1 MAKFVPGTALY
12 QTVQQ
17 KSSETKE
24 ILWVSSPYLG
34 LDAHEIISQEII
46 KNPPTDMRFV
56 FTINEFAVKKGEANP
71 YEAQY
76 FMEHF
81 QNNSVKTHD
90 AFHLNIYIF
99 DNSALIASAN
109 LTKTAFESNS
119 EAGVFLEEEE
129 QVNEAK
135 AFFNNLWENAKPI
148 KDIKRYKKIWSAQ
161 KKGEPTG
168 QLRVAKSHVKIEPW
182 KDNFVDTWYF
192 SIPSAPKKRTI
203 RKIQKDTNWSKN
215 LELIVDIG
223 PHIFRQV
230 KLGDIAL
237 IADLAKKRDSST
249 KVEYARIFDKSKV
262 ETEEGDL
269 HFAYETK
276 KSYQI
281 DRTKFCEMLKNTGIA
296 AKGSEI
302 MLTQDQTKIITTTLS
317 ATKTRRKRKHHTKTK
332 AP

>member
-1 MAKFVPGTALY
+1 MAKFVSGTALY
-12 QTVQQ
+12 HTIQQ

-34 LDAHEIISQEII
+34 LDAHEILSQEVT
-46 KNPPTDMRFV
+46 KNPPTDIRFV
-56 FTINEFAVKKGEANP
+56 FTINEAAVKKGEANP

-81 QNNSVKTHD
+81 QNSSVKTHN
-90 AFHLNIYIF
+90 AFHSNIYIF
-99 DNSALIASAN
+99 DNSALITSAN
-109 LTKTAFESNS
+109 LTKTAFENNI
-119 EAGVFLEEEE
+119 EAGVFLEEEA

-135 AFFNNLWENAKPI
+135 AFFNNLWENAKLV
-148 KDIKRYKKIWSAQ
+148 KDIKKCKKIWSAQ

-168 QLRVAKSHVKIEPW
+168 QLRVVKSHTKIKPW
-182 KDNFVDTWYF
+182 NDNFVDTWYF
-192 SIPSAPKKRTI
+192 SIPSATKKRTI
-203 RKIQKDTNWSKN
+203 RKIQKDTSWPKN

-237 IADLAKKRDSST
+237 VADLTKKRESST
-249 KVEYARIFDKSKV
+249 KVRVARIFDKSKV

-276 KSYQI
+276 QTYQI
-281 DRTKFCEMLKNTGIA
+281 DRNKLCEVLKNVGITV
-296 AKGSEI
+296 KSSEI
-302 MLTQDQTKIITTTLS
+302 KLTQDQIKIITTTLS
-317 ATKTRRKRKHHTKTK
+317 SIKTRKKHKHRTKTK